1 MPAINGM
8 ILDPRMLQ
16 YLQQQQQS
24 KMQQSRVAGPP
35 APSQPT
41 APLATEPAS
50 TGQPDAPVAD
60 PSTIA
65 PAAIPD
71 RTPEDDGWKFER
83 EGVYKK
89 QVGDYTYDIDAADVP
104 PDVAAYAMKKFPAPG
119 VISASGRTF
128 KIGDDGSVSE
138 RLPEGIWG
146 KMSDDV
152 VGTLPE
158 EVRKPY
164 VEAKSKSDKSF
175 GEQIFTKP
183 MSGNVTANQ
192 DQIEQ
197 QKQNI
202 RGISDALSEDSQLKG
217 IYSPETLDAA
227 RAQAATTLEAAKGS
241 GDKATIEAATKR
253 VQELKDMHIIATP
266 EGGYMTLV
274 KNPFGNGFD
283 VVHTA
288 TPKEPKKSG
297 QYDWTQDPMQMQR
310 AGTALA
316 EQQNR
321 MTSAQQ
327 TNNTMLNA
335 NAQRLVQDYIG
346 PYAQYYRSQQLA
358 GNPLGHKTP
367 EEMVGKLVKQMKDDP
382 NGAIATIA
390 EMQKSLAEVYG
401 KGYMAITPGVHA
413 PTMFNDGNM
422 DKMTAIIP
430 EQPQRGYT
438 STTQMV
444 QDPKAKAAKDMKEA
458 PFALPNYQGKMD
470 VAANATQSIRDN
482 APVDQNRTKGMMDQ
496 HEDLIYNQAGAPIK
510 NYRVPGRDGKI
521 ETRPDAADK
530 NTAFDQWVQGKLMQ
544 KGGNNEFKK
553 KYAETMVTALEQT
566 AASIA
571 LKAQQ
576 TGVTETDRED
586 DQGNPLGTS
595 TKAKAPMLDT
605 ASKDKAMKEIFGS
618 AKSPFIVEEIVTK
631 ADPTD
636 PTGKKMIKE
645 KVKRHQDWS
654 EPGVVRKWSES
665 ILNRTKTA
673 GSGREL
679 QYPNV
684 HTAQPSA
691 AAKTLHLIEGV
702 AAGRNGHIEIDTRL
716 RDASSHILNGMQ
728 GLLASEADEFIKENR
743 GYFEENLRKGTGDNY
758 YRPEEVYNAAKST
771 LISQMLWKQMG
782 MILNQPK

>member
-41 APLATEPAS
+41 APPITEPAS

-65 PAAIPD
+65 PAATPD
-71 RTPEDDGWKFER
+71 RTPEDDGWRFER

-104 PDVAAYAMKKFPAPG
+104 PDVAAYALKKFPAPG
-119 VISASGRTF
+119 VISAGGRMF

-202 RGISDALSEDSQLKG
+202 RGISESLSEDSQLKG
-217 IYSPETLDAA
+217 IYSPETLEAA

-253 VQELKDMHIIATP
+253 LEELKDTHITATP
-266 EGGYMTLV
+266 EGGYIMFAKSPL
-274 KNPFGNGFD
+274 GDGYLM
-283 VVHTA
+283 HTI

-297 QYDWTQDPMQMQR
+297 QYEWTKDPMQLQR
-310 AGTALA
+310 AGTARA

-346 PYAQYYRSQQLA
+346 PYAQYYRAQQLA

-444 QDPKAKAAKDMKEA
+444 QDPAKKAAKA

-482 APVDQNRTKGMMDQ
+482 APVDQNRTKAIMDQ

-510 NYRVPGRDGKI
+510 NYRVPGRDGGI

-605 ASKDKAMKEIFGS
+605 ASKDKAMTEIFGS
-618 AKSPFIVEEIVTK
+618 AKSPFIVEEVVEKKDAAGKVT
-631 ADPTD
+631 
-636 PTGKKMIKE
+636 KE
-645 KVKRHQDWS
+645 KVKRYQDWS
-654 EPGVVRKWSES
+654 ELGVVRKWSES

-691 AAKTLHLIEGV
+691 AAKTLHMLEGV

-728 GLLASEADEFIKENR
+728 GLLASEADEFINANWE
-743 GYFEENLRKGTGDNY
+743 YFEPNLRKGTGDNS
-758 YRPEEVYNAAKST
+758 YRPEEVRNAAKST